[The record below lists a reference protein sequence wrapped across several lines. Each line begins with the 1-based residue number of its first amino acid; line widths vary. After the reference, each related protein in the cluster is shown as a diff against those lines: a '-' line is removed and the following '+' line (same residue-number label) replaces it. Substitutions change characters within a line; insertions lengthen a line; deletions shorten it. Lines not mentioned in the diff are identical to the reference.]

1 MLNFI
6 FDVLD
11 TDSQIFL
18 TNLSTLYYP
27 NKTLD
32 RDIKSAGRTTIIY
45 RINFRNGTQLL
56 FIYSPPFFK
65 YQR

>member
-6 FDVLD
+6 FDNLD

-18 TNLSTLYYP
+18 TNMSTLYYP

-32 RDIKSAGRTTIIY
+32 RDI
-45 RINFRNGTQLL
+45 
-56 FIYSPPFFK
+56 
-65 YQR
+65 